1 MKINNR
7 PRTARLSVVRF
18 MMEDVPT
25 KLPTRSDGYDCDV
38 LVLGGGILGL
48 AAARALLRA
57 APGLR
62 VVVAKEAG
70 PAPRRSGVVHSPL
83 HRPPGSREAGY
94 ALRGAAELA
103 AFCAA
108 HALPYARTGELV
120 VAGERSELPRLHAL
134 AQRGRRHGLP
144 VRELGPAQI
153 ARREPHLHGVA
164 AIHVG
169 ATAVCDFSAVAR
181 RLATLVEEEGGRVR
195 YGARLS
201 AVDRRTGRGV
211 AVRLDD
217 DTALRTRA
225 LVNCAGPH
233 SARLAGDTL
242 PARLVPFHAEFYE
255 LAPDRR
261 ALVRGLVQPLPDPAR
276 PAPGIHLA
284 RGADGTVRIGPRL
297 TRETHDA
304 LAESSLPAGT
314 ARLARRQRRHGALS
328 RRAFTTAVQRLLPD
342 VHPRDLVPTPAGVRA
357 RAVLPDGT
365 FADDFLLASAP
376 HTVHVL
382 DAPAEAAAASLPIG
396 REIADRALTI
406 LAA

>member
-1 MKINNR
+1 
-7 PRTARLSVVRF
+7 
-18 MMEDVPT
+18 MMEGVPT
-25 KLPTRSDGYDCDV
+25 KLPTRSGGYDCDV
-38 LVLGGGILGL
+38 LVLGGGVLGL
-48 AAARALLRA
+48 AAARALTSA
-57 APGLR
+57 TPGLR
-62 VVVAKEAG
+62 VVVVAQEAG
-70 PAPRRSGVVHSPL
+70 SVPRRSGVVHSPI

-94 ALRGAAELA
+94 TLRGGAELA

-134 AQRGRRHGLP
+134 VQRGRRHGLP

-153 ARREPHLHGVA
+153 ARREPHLRGVA

-169 ATAVCDFSAVAR
+169 ATAVCDFAAVAR
-181 RLATLVEEEGGRVR
+181 QLSALVEEEGGRVR

-217 DTALRTRA
+217 GTALRTRA

-233 SARLAGDTL
+233 SARVARLAGDTL
-242 PARLVPFHAEFYE
+242 PARLVPFRAEFYE
-255 LAPDRR
+255 LAPGRR

-276 PAPGIHLA
+276 AAPNIHLA
-284 RGADGTVRIGPRL
+284 RGSDGTVRIGPRL
-297 TRETHDA
+297 TRETQDA
-304 LAESSLPAGT
+304 LAENSLPTGT
-314 ARLARRQRRHGALS
+314 ARPVRQQRRHGALS
-328 RRAFTTAVQRLLPD
+328 QRAFTAAVQRLLPD
-342 VHPRDLVPTPAGVRA
+342 VRPRDLVPAAAGVRA

-365 FADDFLLASAP
+365 LADDFLLASGP

-382 DAPAEAAAASLPIG
+382 DAPPEAAAASLPIG
-396 REIADRALTI
+396 REIADRALTS